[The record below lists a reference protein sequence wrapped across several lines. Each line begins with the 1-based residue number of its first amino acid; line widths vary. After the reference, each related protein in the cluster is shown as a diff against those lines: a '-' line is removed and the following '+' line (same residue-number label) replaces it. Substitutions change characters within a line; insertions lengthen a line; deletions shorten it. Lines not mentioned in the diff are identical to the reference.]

1 MLYLGLSINEV
12 RMRFIALK
20 NINRQLSWLLPFINL
35 SSAHPSLLG
44 HHLSKIGHYLF
55 YDVKT
60 FLHSVLNAATR
71 RTLDQAP
78 PEIEMDPLENV
89 GGKLPSINTQIIV
102 HNHSIKIHIN
112 FKCIHVHVCIF
123 KYMCLYP
130 HSKET
135 CAYK

>member
-1 MLYLGLSINEV
+1 MLYLGLSINDV

-20 NINRQLSWLLPFINL
+20 NINRQLSWLLPLVNL
-35 SSAHPSLLG
+35 SSAHTSSLG

-55 YDVKT
+55 YDVKTT

-78 PEIEMDPLENV
+78 PEIKMDPLENV

-112 FKCIHVHVCIF
+112 FKSIHVHVCIF
-123 KYMCLYP
+123 KYYVLVSP
-130 HSKET
+130 Q
-135 CAYK
+135 